1 MLSTLCFG
9 PHQLLVDMGIAIFEG
24 LQDFFTA
31 DKTRKPCF
39 TENLTFFR
47 PSSRHLGHFH
57 SWNFTVCLL
66 HIFFVPHQFGLH
78 GCDVGFPCSGTRTL
92 VSFAEKLLGSC
103 VSPSRSPHPTSP
115 CLCDPS
121 AIQGRQ
127 GKARQSHWADGDQDH
142 QRPLSS
148 SKKSP
153 CQQPPP
159 MV

>member
-1 MLSTLCFG
+1 
-9 PHQLLVDMGIAIFEG
+9 MGIVIFEG

-39 TENLTFFR
+39 TEILYLFR
-47 PSSRHLGHFH
+47 PSSRHLGHIH
-57 SWNFTVCLL
+57 SWNFIVRLYS
-66 HIFFVPHQFGLH
+66 IFSLYPINLVYLH

-92 VSFAEKLLGSC
+92 VSFAEKLLGQLRIAKLVTPPPLR
-103 VSPSRSPHPTSP
+103 VSTIH
-115 CLCDPS
+115 
-121 AIQGRQ
+121 RQ
-127 GKARQSHWADGDQDH
+127 YKEGKARQSHWADGDQDH

>member
-39 TENLTFFR
+39 TEILTSFSAFKS
-47 PSSRHLGHFH
+47 PYGHFH
-57 SWNFTVCLL
+57 SWNFIVRLL
-66 HIFFVPHQFGLH
+66 HIFFVPHQFGLFTH

-92 VSFAEKLLGSC
+92 VSFAEKLLGQLRIAKLVTPPPLR
-103 VSPSRSPHPTSP
+103 VSTIH
-115 CLCDPS
+115 
-121 AIQGRQ
+121 RQ
-127 GKARQSHWADGDQDH
+127 YKEGKARQSHWADGDQDH